1 MSEVIQFKLPIEPF
15 TQSPRKIWAYL
26 PDSYTAN
33 TKKKYPVLY
42 MFDGHNL
49 FFDDVA
55 TYGKSWGI
63 KDYLDKAKL
72 DLVVIGQDCN
82 HINNGRM
89 HEYCPVKP
97 VKVKGWEDTKKQK
110 MKHLSLFRQW
120 KHLIMRN

>member
-1 MSEVIQFKLPIEPF
+1 MSEVIQFEVPIKPF

-72 DLVVIGQDCN
+72 DLT
-82 HINNGRM
+82 
-89 HEYCPVKP
+89 K
-97 VKVKGWEDTKKQK
+97 TKKN
-110 MKHLSLFRQW
+110 SPSPA
-120 KHLIMRN
+120 